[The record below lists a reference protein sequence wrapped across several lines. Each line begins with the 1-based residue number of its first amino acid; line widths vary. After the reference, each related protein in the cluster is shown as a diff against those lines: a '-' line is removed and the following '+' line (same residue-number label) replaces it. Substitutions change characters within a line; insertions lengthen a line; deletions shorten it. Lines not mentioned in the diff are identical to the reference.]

1 MGVWLSLPQ
10 PRSSTQ
16 LAGHHT
22 GDSNGAKAKLHRDS
36 RSLTEHICRELGCL
50 RFIHGAWVS
59 IHGIREI

>member
-22 GDSNGAKAKLHRDS
+22 AGDSNGAKAKLPGFPLSDRAYMQGVGVS
-36 RSLTEHICRELGCL
+36 EIYTWRMGEHT
-50 RFIHGAWVS
+50 WNS
-59 IHGIREI
+59 